1 MGAEMRSK
9 APWWFWLIS
18 GVALVWN
25 LMGVGAYLND
35 ARMSD
40 TELIETYGEI
50 LGQATIAQPAWVTA
64 AYALAV
70 FAGALGC
77 LLLLLRKR
85 IAIWPLIVSL
95 IAVLVQQG
103 YVWIASGVMAH
114 IPTSLMFM
122 YISIPLVAVF
132 LVWFAKKMSIEQI
145 IS

>member
-1 MGAEMRSK
+1 MRSK

-40 TELIETYGEI
+40 AKLVETYGEI

-70 FAGALGC
+70 FGGALGC
-77 LLLLLRKR
+77 LLLLFRKR

-114 IPTSLMFM
+114 IPTSSMVM
-122 YISIPLVAVF
+122 YISIPLVAIF